1 VVQDGHAKP
10 SPPQSGLLDFYHT
23 TKCLCGIF
31 GTEQSA
37 LVVLFVEGFIQG
49 AL

>member
-1 VVQDGHAKP
+1 MDMPNLHHHKVACWI
-10 SPPQSGLLDFYHT
+10 FINT